1 MARSIKTNY
10 LLNLINSGS
19 TILFPVIVFPY
30 ASRILLADGI
40 GHVDFFQSIM
50 QYVLLIT
57 SLGIPMYAI
66 KEIAKSRE
74 DHILRNKTLL
84 EIFSLQVIL
93 SIVAYII
100 VFLLSL
106 TVPEIRSDRLL
117 FYILSISIL
126 FNTIGCDWFFQG
138 IEDFKYIT
146 IRSII
151 VKIIS
156 LCLLFL
162 LVHTREDIYY
172 YAFII
177 VFGSLG
183 GNVFN
188 FIRICKT
195 IDFPFE
201 CVGINPIKHLKPALH
216 VFVLTFITTIYVQL
230 NSIMLGFISD
240 DKSVGLFTSASK
252 ISHLLLI
259 IGTTLSTTML
269 PRMSNLI
276 AYKKDED
283 FKKMCAIL
291 IQFIL
296 MVSIPLTMGLIVA
309 ADKIIHIFCGYSYEE
324 SILTL
329 KLLAPIVLVIGL
341 SNVLGIQ
348 ILFPAGKVDIVI
360 KATAMGAFTNIILNI
375 FMIPLYKHNGAAI
388 STLCAETIVTLSMI
402 CLTKEFFKFKEI
414 YHPFLNYLIA
424 SIIMFVALLYIPRIA
439 TNDIANLLFIFCLGV
454 IIYISLLW
462 LFKDHFWGILLN
474 TFNRIKRPENV

>member
-1 MARSIKTNY
+1 MAKSVKTNY

-30 ASRILLADGI
+30 ASRLLLADGI

-50 QYVLLIT
+50 QYVMLIT

-74 DHILRNKTLL
+74 DEILRNRTLI
-84 EIFSLQVIL
+84 EIFSLQALL
-93 SIVAYII
+93 SIIAYFVVII
-100 VFLLSL
+100 LSL
-106 TVPEIRSDRLL
+106 TIPEISSDKIL
-117 FYILSISIL
+117 FYILSISIFL
-126 FNTIGCDWFFQG
+126 NAIGCDWFFQG
-138 IEDFKYIT
+138 VEDFKYIT
-146 IRSII
+146 LRSII
-151 VKIIS
+151 TKIIA

-162 LVHTREDIYY
+162 LVHTKDDIYS
-172 YAFII
+172 YALVI
-177 VFGSLG
+177 VLGSLG
-183 GNVFN
+183 GNIFN

-195 IDFPFE
+195 IEFPFKYTD
-201 CVGINPIKHLKPALH
+201 INPIKHLKPALH

-230 NSIMLGFISD
+230 NSVMLGFISD

-276 AYKKDED
+276 AHKKDED
-283 FKKMCAIL
+283 FMKMCANL

-309 ADKIIHIFCGYSYEE
+309 ADEIIHIFCGYSYEE

-360 KATAMGAFTNIILNI
+360 KATAMGALTNVILNI

-388 STLCAETIVTLSMI
+388 STLCAEAIVTISMI
-402 CLTKEFFKFKEI
+402 CMAKEFFSFKKI
-414 YHPFLNYLIA
+414 YRPFLNYLIA
-424 SIIMFVALLYIPRIA
+424 SIIMFVALLYIPKIT
-439 TNDIANLLFIFCLGV
+439 TNDIVNLLFIFCLGV
-454 IIYISLLW
+454 VIYILLLC
-462 LFKDHFWGILLN
+462 LFKDDFWGILLN
-474 TFNRIKRPENV
+474 ELNGIRRNKK